1 MKHHYQLLR
10 NFVSG
15 HIYDS
20 GPVDVTSD
28 FGLRFALHPAFVKM
42 PGPSRLVSWIAKC
55 VASGFDALYLTR
67 FESLAAEHW
76 QALYSS
82 VVSIYFDHLEFLFL
96 GYDSMI
102 LIHANSHFL

>member
-1 MKHHYQLLR
+1 MKHNYQLLR

-20 GPVDVTSD
+20 GPLDVTSD
-28 FGLRFALHPAFVKM
+28 FGIRFALHPAIVKV
-42 PGPSRLVSWIAKC
+42 PGPSKVVSWMAKC

-82 VVSIYFDHLEFLFL
+82 IVSIYSAQLEIIIWAQF
-96 GYDSMI
+96 
-102 LIHANSHFL
+102 